1 MPYTTSGGS
10 NLAVSHH
17 NDTIAVYGHDTINS
31 AVGHDT
37 IYQLGQATVFGSF
50 APAHA
55 DPGHGSGNT
64 TMLGGASPTEFV
76 GGLGQHSILGGFSPA
91 SFTAPGQD
99 SAIGGAGSNV
109 FEFLSGQHD
118 GQHVITN
125 FVSGQ
130 DKLYLE
136 GYSLSYLQQ
145 HGEINSHGGNT
156 YISLDSGK
164 TTIELKGVSSLHS
177 SDITTHKP

>member
-1 MPYTTSGGS
+1 QE
-10 NLAVSHH
+10 
-17 NDTIAVYGHDTINS
+17 S
-31 AVGHDT
+31 A
-37 IYQLGQATVFGSF
+37 F
-50 APAHA
+50 
-55 DPGHGSGNT
+55 
-64 TMLGGASPTEFV
+64 
-76 GGLGQHSILGGFSPA
+76 
-91 SFTAPGQD
+91 
-99 SAIGGAGSNV
+99 GGAGANV
-109 FEFLSGQHD
+109 FEFLADQHG

-145 HGEINSHGGNT
+145 HGEVSSHGGNT